1 MKNEK
6 NLAVKDVEVVLE
18 VLNKYL
24 NLKEDMPYEVLQ
36 DVVIMLAKV
45 EEDYDKTIKELLL
58 SNSLVVK
65 MEKFIEVI
73 GAVGTISVE
82 DEDKLDQSLDVL
94 KNHLSNI
101 KDWK

>member
-6 NLAVKDVEVVLE
+6 NLAVKDVEVVLG

-24 NLKEDMPYEVLQ
+24 NSKEDMPYEVLQ

-73 GAVGTISVE
+73 GAIGTISVE

>member
-6 NLAVKDVEVVLE
+6 NLAVKDVEVVLG

-24 NLKEDMPYEVLQ
+24 NSKEDMPYEVLQ

-73 GAVGTISVE
+73 GAIGTISVE

-101 KDWK
+101 KD

>member
-1 MKNEK
+1 MKNKK
-6 NLAVKDVEVVLE
+6 NLAVKDVEVVLG

-24 NLKEDMPYEVLQ
+24 NSRGDMPYEVLQ

-45 EEDYDKTIKELLL
+45 KEDYDKTIKELLL

-94 KNHLSNI
+94 KNHLSKI
-101 KDWK
+101 KD